1 MEFSFFYERRFEKIK
16 SIDFDDENMQK
27 NFRGIKDI
35 ERLMCVYVKN
45 LEFFTPVKVYT
56 VSFWSWKLLL

>member
-56 VSFWSWKLLL
+56 VSF